1 MIIRSTAPGKLIV
14 LGEYAV
20 LEGAPALV
28 LAVDRRARVRL
39 ETRDARPGELPA
51 QVAAVIDAHL
61 RAPERFRAVGHYREQ
76 AVQWRASSDAL
87 ERRLGLVSTLLEA
100 LLPLAT
106 AKAQQNCRS
115 FRISIESIEFF
126 QENRGGHW
134 RKLGLGSSAAVTV
147 AAASALLEL
156 IGREPFGRDA
166 TGLAALLDMH
176 RQFQGGRGSGVDLAA
191 SLFGGAVEYRLE
203 KAGLEDDDPDPVV
216 TPVAGA
222 ATLPAQ
228 LQLQPVWTGTSASTG
243 EFLAT
248 LAAWRSTHR
257 QEYAER
263 MDTMAALA
271 RAGVDA
277 CRADDAPGFLGCVRE
292 YTQALAALGTASGLD
307 IVSRDHADLQECAD
321 TTGVV
326 YKPCGAGG
334 GDLGLALSTDPA
346 AMEKF
351 RQLVR
356 ERGYQPL
363 DLAVDPKG
371 LEVETESNV
380 QSSRIPEFYK
390 LSVEDRVKKVR
401 EKGLL
406 SKADYQ
412 ALASGEHTLSIQNAD
427 KMIENVI
434 GVMGLPVG
442 LGLNFLIN
450 DREYVVPLVVEEP
463 SIVAALSSSAKV
475 VRAAGGFITESTDP
489 ILIGQ
494 IQVVGVPHPS
504 KARAALLSNRDEV
517 VNLAN
522 SLHPNMV
529 ARGGGA
535 RDLEVFIHPSP
546 SGGNDMLVGHL
557 LVDTRDAMGANL
569 VNTMCEGVASLVEN
583 ITGGKVFLRILSNL
597 TDRAMVKA
605 KAVIPVEQLAGKG
618 FSGEQVRDGIILAS
632 EFAAVDPYRASTHN
646 KGVMNG
652 IDALALA
659 TGNDWR
665 AIEAA
670 AHAYAARGNRYTSL
684 THWNSNDNGDLV
696 GSLEM
701 PIKVGTVGG
710 PLQSN
715 PTVAVNLR
723 LLGVRTARE
732 LAEVMGAVGLGQN
745 FSALRALST
754 EGIQQGHMTL
764 HARSCAHAAGA
775 PPELFE
781 AVVERLIESHQ
792 IKIWR
797 AREIIAELSAQQAES
812 APTAPKEIVRNKRR
826 SSTAAGHGKAI
837 LLGEHAVVYGR
848 HAVAAPVPLAIEARV
863 EDADEGVSLL
873 IPRWGV
879 EQRMHPDAA
888 QPQSF
893 HKPSGLILQKL
904 GLTDRPMRIEV
915 FPNVPRAMGLGG
927 SAAVAVAIIRALN
940 EHFGLGLSDAQV
952 NDLAFESEKV
962 AHGTP
967 SGVDN
972 TLATYGR
979 FMLYRPGDP
988 PVMKELTVSEPIP
1001 VVVGMT
1007 GVESLTAK
1015 MVARVRAAWERNP
1028 KRYERIFDEIDSLTL
1043 QGIRAIDDN
1052 DLDQLG
1058 ELMNICQGFLNALQV
1073 SCWEVEELI
1082 QIARENGAVGA
1093 KLTGGGGGGS
1103 IIAICPED
1111 SDRVVRA
1118 MQDAGYQ
1125 AMEVKIG

>member
-1 MIIRSTAPGKLIV
+1 
-14 LGEYAV
+14 
-20 LEGAPALV
+20 
-28 LAVDRRARVRL
+28 
-39 ETRDARPGELPA
+39 
-51 QVAAVIDAHL
+51 
-61 RAPERFRAVGHYREQ
+61 
-76 AVQWRASSDAL
+76 
-87 ERRLGLVSTLLEA
+87 
-100 LLPLAT
+100 
-106 AKAQQNCRS
+106 
-115 FRISIESIEFF
+115 
-126 QENRGGHW
+126 
-134 RKLGLGSSAAVTV
+134 
-147 AAASALLEL
+147 
-156 IGREPFGRDA
+156 
-166 TGLAALLDMH
+166 
-176 RQFQGGRGSGVDLAA
+176 
-191 SLFGGAVEYRLE
+191 
-203 KAGLEDDDPDPVV
+203 
-216 TPVAGA
+216 
-222 ATLPAQ
+222 
-228 LQLQPVWTGTSASTG
+228 
-243 EFLAT
+243 
-248 LAAWRSTHR
+248 
-257 QEYAER
+257 
-263 MDTMAALA
+263 
-271 RAGVDA
+271 
-277 CRADDAPGFLGCVRE
+277 
-292 YTQALAALGTASGLD
+292 
-307 IVSRDHADLQECAD
+307 
-321 TTGVV
+321 
-326 YKPCGAGG
+326 
-334 GDLGLALSTDPA
+334 
-346 AMEKF
+346 
-351 RQLVR
+351 
-356 ERGYQPL
+356 
-363 DLAVDPKG
+363 
-371 LEVETESNV
+371 V

-390 LSVEDRVKKVR
+390 LSVAERVRKVR

-406 SKADYQ
+406 SKADYE
-412 ALASGEHTLSIQNAD
+412 ALASGEHMLTIQNAD

-450 DREYVVPLVVEEP
+450 GREYVVPLVVEEP
-463 SIVAALSSSAKV
+463 SIVAALSFAAKL
-475 VRAAGGFITESTDP
+475 VRGAGGFRTESTDP

-494 IQVVGVPHPS
+494 IQVVGVPHPP
-504 KARAALLSNRDEV
+504 KARAALLSAKEEV

-535 RDLEVFIHPSP
+535 RDLEVFVHPSP
-546 SGGNDMLVGHL
+546 SGGSDMLVAHL

-569 VNTMCEGVASLVEN
+569 VNTMCEGVASLVESV
-583 ITGGKVFLRILSNL
+583 TGGKVFLRILSNL

-605 KAVIPVEQLAGKG
+605 RAVIPVDKLAGKG
-618 FSGEQVRDGIILAS
+618 YSGERVRDGIILAS

-684 THWNSNDNGDLV
+684 THWSSNEAGDLV

-723 LLGVRTARE
+723 LLGVKSARQ

-745 FSALRALST
+745 FAALRALST
-754 EGIQQGHMTL
+754 EGIQQGHMTQ
-764 HARSCAHAAGA
+764 HARSCAQAAGA
-775 PPELFE
+775 PPELFDT
-781 AVVERLIESHQ
+781 VVEKLIESHQ

-797 AREIIAELSAQQAES
+797 AREIVAELSAGQAP
-812 APTAPKEIVRNKRR
+812 AAGRARTPRKQRR

-848 HAVAAPVPLAIEARV
+848 HAVAAPIPLAVEARV
-863 EDADEGVSLL
+863 EDADDGVTLV

-893 HKPSGLILQKL
+893 HKPSGVILQKL
-904 GLTDRPMRIEV
+904 GLTDRPMHIEV

-940 EHFGLGLSDAQV
+940 DHFGLGLTDDEV
-952 NDLAFESEKV
+952 NGLAFESEKV

-979 FMLYRPGDP
+979 FLLYRPGEP
-988 PVMKELTVSEPIP
+988 PVVKELTVSEPIP
-1001 VVVGMT
+1001 VVIGMT

-1043 QGIRAIDDN
+1043 QGIRAIGDN
-1052 DLDQLG
+1052 DLEQLG
-1058 ELMNICQGFLNALQV
+1058 ELMNINQGFLNALQV
-1073 SCWEVEELI
+1073 SCWEIEELI
-1082 QIARENGAVGA
+1082 QIARENGATGA

-1111 SDRVVRA
+1111 ADRVVRA